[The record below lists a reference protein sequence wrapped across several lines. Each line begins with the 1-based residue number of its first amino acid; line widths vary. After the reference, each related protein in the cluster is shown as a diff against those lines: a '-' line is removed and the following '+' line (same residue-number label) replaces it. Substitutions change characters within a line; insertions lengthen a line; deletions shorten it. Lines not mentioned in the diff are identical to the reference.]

1 MNKQIVKR
9 IKDARRERGLTQKD
23 LARQLGKNAASI
35 SDLERGK
42 VQVNASVLY
51 SIAQILDK
59 PLGYFFGEEIGEKE
73 MEDLSARLKK
83 QPQETRK
90 KSIGFINMLLR
101 IQEIIDQV
109 QANPTCKDIPVET
122 LMDFYKAYIPF
133 ATAINDMGEGIINL
147 RDKFD
152 EKLVIKGAES
162 AAKASK

>member
-1 MNKQIVKR
+1 MNKKIVKR
-9 IKDARRERGLTQKD
+9 IKEARRERGLTQKD
-23 LARQLGKNAASI
+23 LAKQLGKNAASI

-73 MEDLSARLKK
+73 MQDLSARLQK

-101 IQEIIDQV
+101 IQEIREQV
-109 QANPTCKDIPVET
+109 QGIPTSQDIPTEMVIE
-122 LMDFYKAYIPF
+122 FYKTYIPF
-133 ATAINDMGEGIINL
+133 SIAINEVYEQSIIL
-147 RDKFD
+147 RNKFD
-152 EKLVIKGAES
+152 EKLVIRGVEAPEKT
-162 AAKASK
+162 SK